1 MSDANKNMKQ
11 ILDEEMRFIEPGEE
25 GLQMLRER
33 LNEKENT
40 KKGAHW
46 STLRIAATAAAGV
59 LLAIL
64 IPTASVTAYEYYRST
79 YRLPR
84 MEQNIA
90 AENMTLEND
99 VTVVDEEIGLSMENL
114 QLEWLGQQAVEDG
127 GAVMKFRLKTK
138 DGAPLIT
145 DDLNKAPVFV
155 PLAFENV
162 QITVGDVTKQFSGI
176 YEPYQLLPQDYYIG
190 CTAMADN
197 YSYADFELS
206 IRDKSLSLK
215 GQEIEIRLENIAGTY
230 HTFADLKTDG
240 TLEDILAGTSEGED
254 LHIVFSEEYPD
265 CYIDSYVFVDDSIYE
280 NPEKLLHIFPKG
292 KKMFTMT
299 VVCDETSKNTIRNM
313 VFQNVNTGL
322 NGASELD
329 IKELEDGRLRFYYS
343 VNYDGS
349 YMNETYPSKGG
360 TPRDTT
366 MEDLGQLV
374 LKLYEGRKTETIMTG
389 TLEEKIRLED
399 FQTEE

>member
-1 MSDANKNMKQ
+1 MSDTGKNMKQ
-11 ILDEEMRFIEPGEE
+11 ILDEEMNFIEPGEE
-25 GLQMLRER
+25 GLQVLR
-33 LNEKENT
+33 NQVNT
-40 KKGAHW
+40 AKTMQKTSRW
-46 STLRIAATAAAGV
+46 SPSRIAVTAAGV

-64 IPTASVTAYEYYRST
+64 IPTASVAAYEYYQST
-79 YRLPR
+79 YRLPQ

-90 AENMTLEND
+90 ADNMTLENG

-114 QLEWLGQQAVEDG
+114 QIEWLGQQAVED

-145 DDLNKAPVFV
+145 DDADKAPIFV
-155 PLAFENV
+155 PLAFEKV

-190 CTAMADN
+190 CTAIADN

-206 IRDKSLSLK
+206 IRDKSLPLK
-215 GQEIEIRLENIAGTY
+215 GQEIGIRLENIAGTY

-240 TLEDILAGTSEGED
+240 TLEDILAGTPEGED

-265 CYIDSYVFVDDSIYE
+265 CYIDSYGFVDDSIYE
-280 NPEKLLHIFPKG
+280 NPEHLLHIYPQG
-292 KKMFTMT
+292 KRMFTMT
-299 VVCDETSKNTIRNM
+299 VVCDDASKDTIRNM

-322 NGASELD
+322 NGAAELD
-329 IKELEDGRLRFYYS
+329 VKELEDGRLRFYYS

-349 YMNETYPSKGG
+349 YMNETYPAKGG

-374 LKLYEGRKTETIMTG
+374 LKLYNGRVTETVMTG
-389 TLEEKIRLED
+389 TLEEKILLE
-399 FQTEE
+399 E